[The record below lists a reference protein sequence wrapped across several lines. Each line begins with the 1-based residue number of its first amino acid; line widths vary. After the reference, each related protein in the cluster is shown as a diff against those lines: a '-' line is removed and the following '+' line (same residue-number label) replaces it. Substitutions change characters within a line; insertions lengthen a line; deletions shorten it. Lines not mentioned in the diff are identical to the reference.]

1 MSSLIVL
8 LVMKMRLRIRDLR
21 EDSDLKQ
28 RHIAEY
34 LHCDQSQY
42 SKYERGERPLPLD
55 YAIKLAQ
62 FYHTSVDYLAGLTD
76 EPKPYPQAK

>member
-1 MSSLIVL
+1 MPRHIVL
-8 LVMKMRLRIRDLR
+8 LVIKMRLRIRELR

-28 RHIAEY
+28 RQIAEY

-42 SKYERGERPLPLD
+42 SKYEREERPLPLD

-62 FYHTSVDYLAGLTD
+62 FYHTSVDYLVGLTS
-76 EPKPYPQAK
+76 ERKPYTQTK

>member
-1 MSSLIVL
+1 
-8 LVMKMRLRIRDLR
+8 MKLRIRELR

-28 RHIAEY
+28 RQIAEY

-42 SKYERGERPLPLD
+42 SKYERGERLLPLD

-62 FYHTSVDYLAGLTD
+62 FYHTSVDYLVGLTGVQ
-76 EPKPYPQAK
+76 EPYP